1 VDLDVPLTVAVLGGE
16 VELTTVSG
24 ETISVKVPPETQ
36 NGQVMRLRGLGMP
49 SAKGKSRGDLMVRA
63 NVVLPRNLTDRERE
77 LFRELEQL
85 RKDLSSKD
93 AS

>member
-1 VDLDVPLTVAVLGGE
+1 
-16 VELTTVSG
+16 
-24 ETISVKVPPETQ
+24 
-36 NGQVMRLRGLGMP
+36 MP

-63 NVVLPRNLTDRERE
+63 NVVLPRNLTNRERE